1 MTRAVRP
8 VTAAFP
14 SATSQSKALLSSSR
28 TGMFAHFFITT
39 NVSLI
44 FSQFPP
50 VGTRDSFSAS
60 EIQEHLPLM
69 IKLLRQNDSLNMAVC
84 LQTNVSCEITI

>member
-1 MTRAVRP
+1 MTRVVRLA
-8 VTAAFP
+8 TAAFP
-14 SATSQSKALLSSSR
+14 SAISQSKALLSSFR
-28 TGMFAHFFITT
+28 TGMFSQFLIAVH
-39 NVSLI
+39 VSPI
-44 FSQFPP
+44 FSQSPP

-84 LQTNVSCEITI
+84 LQTNVSCGITI